1 MDILNEHQFTEI
13 AVQRLTKE
21 EGISEKLATKIAK
34 QVMQKLNRKDLRD
47 CIKVARIT
55 KTPDKILSVVGMM
68 KKWISPLF
76 GQSLS
81 FIIYFLF

>member
-1 MDILNEHQFTEI
+1 MDILIEHHFTEI

-55 KTPDKILSVVGMM
+55 KTPDEILSVVGMM

>member
-1 MDILNEHQFTEI
+1 MDILIEHQFTEI

-34 QVMQKLNRKDLRD
+34 QVMQELNRKDLRD
-47 CIKVARIT
+47 CIKVVRIT
-55 KTPDKILSVVGMM
+55 KTPDEIVSVVGMM

-76 GQSLS
+76 GKSLS

>member
-55 KTPDKILSVVGMM
+55 KTPDEILSVVGMM